1 MKNLDKPINKTK
13 IIDHNIVVISTT
25 QSDQNARIFV
35 WIVWLIMVLIA
46 FVCLVK
52 YSRNVPIT
60 EDWLFVPPLTGNE
73 PHIPNWLWA
82 QNNEHR
88 TPFPRLLLLGLLKAT
103 HGDFRVGMLCNLIIL
118 SMLAVA
124 MMQAAR
130 SLRGRTI
137 VADVFF
143 PENSTSLDVP

>member
-1 MKNLDKPINKTK
+1 MKNLEKSINKTT
-13 IIDHNIVVISTT
+13 IIDHDTVGISTT
-25 QSDQNARIFV
+25 HSDQNAKIFV
-35 WIVWLIMVLIA
+35 WIVWLIMVFIA

-73 PHIPNWLWA
+73 PHIPKWLWA

-103 HGDFRVGMLCNLIIL
+103 HGDFRIGMLCNLIIL

-137 VADVFF
+137 IADVFF
-143 PENSTSLDVP
+143 PLTLLHLG